1 MYFLHCSE
9 MENIK
14 ALKCCYD
21 KIYIPFN
28 FFSFS
33 MSLSV
38 LEICKFEKK
47 MYNKK
52 IRRLLSFSQPK
63 FTSSM

>member
-9 MENIK
+9 MENMIK

-28 FFSFS
+28 FFSLS
-33 MSLSV
+33 MSISV
-38 LEICKFEKK
+38 LEISKFEKK
-47 MYNKK
+47 NVK
-52 IRRLLSFSQPK
+52 
-63 FTSSM
+63 

>member
-47 MYNKK
+47 CK
-52 IRRLLSFSQPK
+52 IRKLGD
-63 FTSSM
+63 